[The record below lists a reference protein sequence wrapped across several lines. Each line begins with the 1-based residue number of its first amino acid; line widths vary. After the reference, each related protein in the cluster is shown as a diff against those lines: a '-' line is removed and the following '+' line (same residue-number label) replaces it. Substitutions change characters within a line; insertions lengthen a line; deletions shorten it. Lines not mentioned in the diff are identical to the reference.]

1 MQTSPLEAF
10 KTLVE
15 CHCRESRKQEGK
27 QRLLPFITLSRQ
39 CGAGGT
45 SVARKLEELL
55 NLEKGSAVCPW
66 HVFDKDLAKVVL
78 EEHHLPREMAD
89 YMEENKV
96 SEIKDMIEEM
106 AGMHPP
112 HFTLVRQT
120 SETIAHLARFGHAVI
135 VGRGGNIVTR
145 KLAGGLHV
153 RLIGSQEKRIK
164 HVENFFK
171 LSTAEAAKKV
181 QGDDKARQDYLKQ
194 NFGRDVNEPGQYDLV
209 INTDGISYEAAAKII
224 IEALH
229 LKYPG

>member
-15 CHCRESRKQEGK
+15 CHCRENRNKDGK
-27 QRLLPFITLSRQ
+27 TALYPFITLSRE

-55 NLEKGSAVCPW
+55 NAEKASAAFAW
-66 HVFDKDLAKVVL
+66 HVFDKDLAKAVL
-78 EEHHLPREMAD
+78 EEHHLPKEMAD

-106 AGMHPP
+106 AGLHPP

-120 SETIAHLARFGHAVI
+120 AETIAHLARFGHAVI
-135 VGRGGNIVTR
+135 VGRGANIVTR

-153 RLIGSQEKRIK
+153 RLVGSLDKRTK
-164 HVENFFK
+164 HVEEFFK
-171 LSTAEAAKKV
+171 ISTADAVKKI
-181 QGDDKARQDYLKQ
+181 QHDDKAREDYLKQ
-194 NFGRDVNEPGQYDLV
+194 NFGKDVKDPGQYDLV
-209 INTDGISYEAAAKII
+209 INTDGISYEAAARII
-224 IEALH
+224 VQALH
-229 LKYPG
+229 LKFPG